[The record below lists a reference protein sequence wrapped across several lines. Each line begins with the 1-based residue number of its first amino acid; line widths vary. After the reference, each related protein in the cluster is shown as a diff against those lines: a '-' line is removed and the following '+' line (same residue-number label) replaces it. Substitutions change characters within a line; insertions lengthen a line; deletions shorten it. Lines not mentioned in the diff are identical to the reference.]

1 MFLFI
6 LVNFHEFLSLDQF
19 QASVPEEQA
28 SQYLEQERQRN
39 QTIEGVINDVRQQNP
54 NMDEILSKIVDWW
67 TEKEKTLS

>member
-28 SQYLEQERQRN
+28 GQYLEQERQRN
-39 QTIEGVINDVRQQNP
+39 QAIEGVINDVRQQNP
-54 NMDEILSKIVDWW
+54 NMDEILSKIVDW
-67 TEKEKTLS
+67 

>member
-28 SQYLEQERQRN
+28 GQYLEQERQRN